1 MVLALIQKWS
11 RIESPEINPCT
22 YGELIH
28 NRGGKNTKWRKDSL
42 LSKVLLGKLDK
53 YMLKNE
59 IRTVFLNMQT
69 F

>member
-28 NRGGKNTKWRKDSL
+28 NRGGKNTKWRKDNL

-59 IRTVFLNMQT
+59 IRTLFLNMQT